1 MHVQSGMI
9 ANLSF
14 KVVIALLYALDL
26 LAMGAPLL
34 LWASLG
40 IYADL
45 RMSIFFVGW
54 IVVLIFSATLW
65 LKLLAGIRKR
75 LWVTLIERKP
85 KHPDNQGE

>member
-1 MHVQSGMI
+1 MI

-14 KVVIALLYALDL
+14 EVVIALLYALDL
-26 LAMGAPLL
+26 LAMGAPIL

-45 RMSIFFVGW
+45 PIPVFFLGW

-75 LWVTLIERKP
+75 LWVALIERKP
-85 KHPDNQGE
+85 KHPDNKGE